1 MVKKLTMMF
10 ACLFLSMGMAMAQT
24 QASGTVVS
32 SEDGQPVI
40 GASVMLVGSNTG
52 TVTDNDGKFTLS
64 VPANGKLRISSVG
77 MQTQEVTAGQNM
89 KIVLMPE
96 DNTLDEVV
104 VTALGIKRSA
114 KALGFSATAVKGE
127 DIAAARTNDIMSSL
141 QGKVAGVQISNSSSD
156 PGSSK
161 SVIVRGVSSLGG
173 TNQPLYVIDGVPLT
187 NAAVYSSDGL
197 NKGFDF
203 GNGASAVNPDDVES
217 MTILKGAAATALY
230 GSRAANG
237 VILITTKVGARQKK
251 GFGIEYNGGLQWETL
266 LRLPQMQNEFGM
278 GWYGEKTDNENG
290 SWGPAFDGSLLRY
303 GNVYDSSQKMKSY
316 VPIKN
321 NIKDFFDVG
330 FRYNNS
336 VSFNGATDVSTFFVS
351 LSQIHE
357 DGIIP
362 TDADNYSK
370 YTFSARGSHKVNNL
384 TFSTSLNYAYQKN
397 NFVST
402 GQGASSMYNNIM
414 QTPRDISIVE
424 LENLDDPFNSPGYY
438 FTPYGVTNP
447 YYILKNFKN
456 EYEAE
461 RFYGK
466 FQLDYDFLKYF
477 KMTYRFGLDTSTG
490 HQETGAPN
498 LSAIYAG
505 TPNWADALR
514 SITGYYNQNTSRRR
528 EINQD
533 IMFTFDKDMIED
545 LHLNALLGFNGNE
558 RTYSWFAG
566 GVTNLTIPT
575 WFNLGNS
582 AEKPIIESYKQ
593 KRRLM
598 GVFGQAEV
606 AYKNMLYLTLTARND
621 WSSTLPKDNRSF
633 FYPGVTASWIFS
645 EMFNDN
651 LKGII
656 SYGKFRAAW
665 GKTGN
670 DANPY
675 MTGIVFAQSVANSSG
690 WADSSFPFTKGNWN
704 AYTLGNILGSN
715 TLSPEMTTETELG
728 LNMMFL
734 QNRIG
739 FDLAF
744 YNRESDKQIFS
755 LDMDAS
761 SGFRAQ
767 NMNLG
772 KIRNRGIELMINAT
786 PIKIKDFSWDIVWN
800 FTKNWSK
807 VISLPESLGGSTAIW
822 AFTGGTGLY
831 AETGKELG
839 LFKAYVPVR
848 DDKGN
853 IVVDKNGLPVKDPV
867 QKVVGSMNYK
877 YQMGFNNTFSYK
889 GVSLSVDI
897 DIRKGGVMFSRT
909 KNINYFVGN
918 AIQTTYNNRNP
929 WIIPNSVVQGVDA
942 DGNTVYTPNTTPL
955 DATNIYNYWNNGGD
969 NLDAAFLVDKSYVK
983 LRSVVLSWDL
993 PSKWLANTFLT
1004 GVRMSFFGN
1013 NLLLW
1018 TPSENTFIDPEMT
1031 SFGNDLQGNFGE
1043 YSANPS
1049 SRKFGF
1055 NVTVKF

>member
-10 ACLFLSMGMAMAQT
+10 ACLFLSLGMAMAQT

-40 GASVMLVGSNTG
+40 GATVMLVGSNNG
-52 TVTDNDGKFTLS
+52 TMTDYDGKFTLS

-77 MQTQEVTAGQNM
+77 MRTREVTASQNM
-89 KIVLMPE
+89 KIVLTPE
-96 DNTLDEVV
+96 DNALDEVV

-141 QGKVAGVQISNSSSD
+141 QGKVAGLQISNSSSD

-187 NAAVYSSDGL
+187 NAAVFSSDGL

-203 GNGASAVNPDDVES
+203 GNGAGAVNPDDVES

-251 GFGIEYNGGLQWETL
+251 GYGIEYNGGLQWETL
-266 LRLPQMQNEFGM
+266 LRLPQMQNQFGM

-290 SWGPAFDGSLLRY
+290 SWGPAFDGSMLRY
-303 GNVYDSSQKMKSY
+303 GNVYDYSQKMKSY
-316 VPIKN
+316 LPMKN
-321 NIKDFFDVG
+321 NIRDFFDVG

-336 VSFNGATDVSTFFVS
+336 ISFNGATDVSTYFVS

-362 TDADNYSK
+362 TDADKYNK
-370 YTFSARGSHKVNNL
+370 YTFSGRGSHKVNNL
-384 TFSTSLNYAYQKN
+384 TFSTSLNYAYQRN

-402 GQGASSMYNNIM
+402 GQGAGSMYNNIM

-424 LENLDDPFNSPGYY
+424 LKNLDDPFNTPGYY

-456 EYEAE
+456 EYESE

-466 FQLDYDFLKYF
+466 LQLDYDFLKYF
-477 KMTYRFGLDTSTG
+477 KLTYRFGLDTSTG

-505 TPNWADALR
+505 TPNWADALK
-514 SITGYYNQNTSRRR
+514 SITGYYNQNTTRRR

-533 IMFTFDKDMIED
+533 LMLTFDKDMMDD
-545 LHLNALLGFNGNE
+545 LHLNALVGFNGNE
-558 RTYSWFAG
+558 RTYSWLYG

-582 AEKPIIESYKQ
+582 AEKPSIDSYSQ
-593 KRRLM
+593 MRRLM

-621 WSSTLPKDNRSF
+621 WSSTLPKGNRSF
-633 FYPGVTASWIFS
+633 FYPGLTGSWIFS
-645 EMFNDN
+645 EMFNDDM
-651 LKGII
+651 KKII

-675 MTGIVFAQSVANSSG
+675 MTGVVFAQSSANSSG
-690 WADSSFPFTKGNWN
+690 WASSGFPFSNGNWN
-704 AYTLGNILGSN
+704 AYTLGNILGSK
-715 TLSPEMTTETELG
+715 TLSPEMTTEIEIG

-739 FDLAF
+739 FDVAF

-755 LDMDAS
+755 LDMDPS
-761 SGFRAQ
+761 TGFGAQ

-772 KIRNRGIELMINAT
+772 KIRNRGIELMFNAT
-786 PIKIKDFSWDIVWN
+786 PVKIKDFSWDIIWN

-807 VISLPESLGGSTAIW
+807 VVSLPESLGGSTAIW

-853 IVVDKNGLPVKDPV
+853 IVVDNHGLPVKDAE

-877 YQMGFNNTFSYK
+877 YQMGFSNTFRYK
-889 GVSLSVDI
+889 GVSLAFDI

-909 KNINYFVGN
+909 KSINYFVGN
-918 AIQTTYNNRNP
+918 AIQTAYNNRNP
-929 WIIPNSVVQGVDA
+929 WIIPNSVVAETDA
-942 DGNTVYTPNTTPL
+942 SGNTIYTPNTTPL
-955 DATNIYNYWNNGGD
+955 DATNIFNYWNNGGD
-969 NLDAAFLVDKSYVK
+969 QLDAAFLVDKSYVK

-1004 GVRMSFFGN
+1004 GVRLSLFGN
-1013 NLLLW
+1013 NLILW

-1031 SFGNDLQGNFGE
+1031 SFGNDLKGNFGE

-1055 NVTVKF
+1055 NLTVKF